1 VYFSEKKK
9 KKKQLLNVLEACL
22 YGGYDDRIST
32 MSKYFSGSCD
42 DCNDESLLWPE
53 FEVIIRTVSE
63 TTALTLRDELT
74 TFVGFNEK
82 HPSVLQSLKSIE
94 KMDIIPTVEVM
105 TEATVTKEETSM
117 KTDIKEKS
125 DDSSTTTTA
134 PAKVSETPSSTPVTP
149 GPVDWCIAYPPES
162 GHRKLIFRH
171 ARIWL
176 LHDFDHIQKWRCWYP
191 YKHILHCVISFL
203 YCISCIYLTWFE
215 TTYSQPF
222 VPSSLYFT

>member
-1 VYFSEKKK
+1 
-9 KKKQLLNVLEACL
+9 VLEACL

-32 MSKYFSGSCD
+32 MSNYFSGSCD

-105 TEATVTKEETSM
+105 AEATVTTKETSI
-117 KTDIKEKS
+117 KTDIKENS
-125 DDSSTTTTA
+125 GDSSTITTTTTN
-134 PAKVSETPSSTPVTP
+134 KVSETPSSTPVTP

-191 YKHILHCVISFL
+191 YIAFLSF
-203 YCISCIYLTWFE
+203 
-215 TTYSQPF
+215 
-222 VPSSLYFT
+222 SLVFI